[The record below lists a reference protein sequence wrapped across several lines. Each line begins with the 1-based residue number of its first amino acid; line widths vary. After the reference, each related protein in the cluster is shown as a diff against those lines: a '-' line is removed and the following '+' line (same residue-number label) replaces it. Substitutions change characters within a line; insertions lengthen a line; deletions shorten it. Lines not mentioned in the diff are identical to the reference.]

1 MPEHKLLGCSHTRT
15 PAQGSS
21 RASCASLGCAAE
33 ADVRVR
39 LSGHERMF
47 LKAEGEL
54 SKRRTGLTMTRI
66 VVAALLALTTIGC
79 AGSSSRPDEL
89 VGAVAFVGINRIF
102 SVDAAESTVTRI
114 GRRSAS
120 SGPAWSPD
128 GETVAYTTPDAVIM
142 VANASGD
149 GERRLGRRGFY
160 GPIFSPDGHRIACE
174 STEPNTITVIN
185 AADGSVVAR
194 TADCCWHPWWSPDGR
209 QIVLRQHRNL
219 YSKRGYVG
227 PSGVFVMSADGTDKR
242 RVAAE
247 TPYYNETPVWSS
259 RGVIA
264 FIGGDGGIWTVSAS
278 GKGLRSTWTRR
289 RRRHTGTG
297 LVARRDEV
305 GVWPWG
311 WRLRGVRH
319 ERRRDGVR
327 ESDEQREI
335 PGRVAFVVS
344 RRTSHRVCQQS
355 GRGR

>member
-1 MPEHKLLGCSHTRT
+1 
-15 PAQGSS
+15 
-21 RASCASLGCAAE
+21 
-33 ADVRVR
+33 
-39 LSGHERMF
+39 
-47 LKAEGEL
+47 
-54 SKRRTGLTMTRI
+54 MTRI

-149 GERRLGRRGFY
+149 GERRLGRRGCY

-209 QIVLRQHRNL
+209 QIVYVSIGT

-247 TPYYNETPVWSS
+247 TPDYNETPVWSS

-278 GKGLRSTWTRR
+278 GKGLRRLGPADDGDTRGLAWSPDGTKLAFG
-289 RRRHTGTG
+289 HGDGDYEVFVMNADGTG
-297 LVARRDEV
+297 FANLTNNEKFQDE
-305 GVWPWG
+305 WPSWSP
-311 WRLRGVRH
+311 
-319 ERRRDGVR
+319 DG
-327 ESDEQREI
+327 QAI
-335 PGRVAFVVS
+335 AFVSNRDAGVDQIFAM
-344 RRTSHRVCQQS
+344 RVDGS
-355 GRGR
+355 GQTQLTDDQGGGACCPVWSPAG